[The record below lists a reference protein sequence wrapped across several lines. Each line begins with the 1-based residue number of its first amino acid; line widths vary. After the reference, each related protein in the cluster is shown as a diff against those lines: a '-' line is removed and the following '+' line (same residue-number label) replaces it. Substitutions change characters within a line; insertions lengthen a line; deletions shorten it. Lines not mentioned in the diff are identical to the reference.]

1 MFEDEFGF
9 SFCEPVA
16 TTWAP
21 RGQTPV
27 LKGVGKYQREV
38 STMVGVQGRFT
49 SAILGGLC
57 APTT

>member
-27 LKGVGKYQREV
+27 LKGVGKYRREV
-38 STMVGVQGRFT
+38 STMAGVT
-49 SAILGGLC
+49 LGL
-57 APTT
+57 TKTNENLTRRK